1 MPSRRAFLGGL
12 AAAAAARSAVTTPE
26 LILHNGNIHTID
38 SANPHAEAVAVAGG
52 RFLAVGSNR
61 DMLALASARTK
72 KVDLGGKTVVPGF
85 IDAHTHV
92 AYSGLRHLRQLDCDL
107 RSIAQIQAAVRQRA
121 AATR

>member
-1 MPSRRAFLGGL
+1 MQSRRAFLGL
-12 AAAAAARSAVTTPE
+12 LTAAATQGDTISPG

-38 SANPHAEAVAVAGG
+38 AGNPHAEAVAVAGA

-61 DMLALASARTK
+61 DVLNLATARTR

-107 RSIAQIQAAVRQRA
+107 RSITEIQAAVRKRA
-121 AATR
+121 AT